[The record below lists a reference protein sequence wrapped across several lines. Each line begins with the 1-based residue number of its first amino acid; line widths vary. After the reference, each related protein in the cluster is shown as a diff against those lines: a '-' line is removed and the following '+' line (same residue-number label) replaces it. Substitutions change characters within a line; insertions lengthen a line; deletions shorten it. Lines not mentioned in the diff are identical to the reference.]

1 MGESIL
7 AGQAPSRPLGRRE
20 AAVVMTG
27 APIPAGCDAV
37 VMHEE
42 TRPADAGVVV
52 LQPVVK
58 TGQNLLPR
66 GREMRAGQVVVAR
79 GSILHP
85 ARLGVLASVGRT
97 EVSVVR
103 RPRVAIVPTGDELV
117 EPGQRPGPG
126 QIRNSNAV
134 MLNSLAI
141 QEGAHSEVLPIAPDS
156 AGPLGEILGRGL
168 DFDLLVIAGG
178 VSAGQ
183 RDLVP
188 ATLEALGVRC
198 IFHKVRLKPGK
209 PLWFGIGPQ
218 RADSR
223 GALVFGLPGNPVSG
237 LVGFL
242 LFVKAAGQSWPASRK
257 DRSGGFDA
265 RLITGSF
272 CHRGDRMTCFP
283 SRVVDPGTGA
293 AGLPSIEPLDVAG
306 VGRSADRVRGRRFR
320 GLPCRR
326 PRLRGR
332 RSCRLSPPIIGIR
345 HDFAGHAGTGDAL
358 ERDGLPER
366 SRGASSPRRWDRLGF
381 PSLAL
386 VSSRR
391 VELAGLGRACAPFL
405 AGNVAGRAFEDLPG
419 GVDRRPDLLA
429 ARRRVGHDERLE
441 RLARL
446 AA

>member
-1 MGESIL
+1 MLTVAEALDAVLEHSQALPASSCPLQLALGTVLAEDAVADMDSPPFDKALVDGYAVRSSDLNGQERWLAVGESIL

-42 TRPADAGVVV
+42 TRPADTGVVV

-117 EPGQRPGPG
+117 EPGQKPGPG

-141 QEGAHSEVLPIAPDS
+141 QEGAHSEVLPIAPDA

-218 RADSR
+218 RGDSR

-242 LFVKAAGQSWPASRK
+242 LFVKAAVGALAGKPRTGARCAT
-257 DRSGGFDA
+257 A
-265 RLITGSF
+265 RLTGSF
-272 CHRGDRMTCFP
+272 THRGDRTTFFP
-283 SRVVDPGTGA
+283 AKLVDVGTDA
-293 AGLPSIEPLDVAG
+293 AGAPAIATLDWAG
-306 VGRSADRVRGRRFR
+306 SADLRTAAEADGFAVFAAGDREYTAGEIVDF
-320 GLPCRR
+320 LPMRY
-326 PRLRGR
+326 P
-332 RSCRLSPPIIGIR
+332 
-345 HDFAGHAGTGDAL
+345 T
-358 ERDGLPER
+358 
-366 SRGASSPRRWDRLGF
+366 
-381 PSLAL
+381 
-386 VSSRR
+386 
-391 VELAGLGRACAPFL
+391 
-405 AGNVAGRAFEDLPG
+405 
-419 GVDRRPDLLA
+419 
-429 ARRRVGHDERLE
+429 
-441 RLARL
+441 
-446 AA
+446 